1 MRGVGIMAVDDGDDD
16 LASSPH
22 VARGLA
28 RERLRAMAS
37 RMRPRDVARAV
48 EAVEEDDSTWARF
61 IAGRGDVAT
70 RGSAMRARAALHD
83 AHARALDS
91 MTASTSRETYRT
103 LEEDAEDY
111 ARALR
116 RDVVATRDAC
126 LAEIPDARARE
137 RDEETTEATRAVSTS
152 TTSRAKKRPK
162 TNGTTFRG
170 GNRELKD

>member
-1 MRGVGIMAVDDGDDD
+1 MTATMTSRRP
-16 LASSPH
+16 ASSRRAP
-22 VARGLA
+22 

-48 EAVEEDDSTWARF
+48 EAVEEDDSDV
-61 IAGRGDVAT
+61 GEVHRGTRDVAT

-111 ARALR
+111 ARALAA
-116 RDVVATRDAC
+116 DAVATRDAC

-137 RDEETTEATRAVSTS
+137 RDEETTEATRGC
-152 TTSRAKKRPK
+152 RRRRR
-162 TNGTTFRG
+162 RG
-170 GNRELKD
+170 RRNVRRRMERRFEVGIES